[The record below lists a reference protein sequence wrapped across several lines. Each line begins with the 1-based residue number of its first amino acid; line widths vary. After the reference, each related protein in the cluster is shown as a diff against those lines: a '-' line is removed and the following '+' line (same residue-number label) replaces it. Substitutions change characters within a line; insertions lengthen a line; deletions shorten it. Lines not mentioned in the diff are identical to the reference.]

1 MKFVHYK
8 SLFATVVF
16 IGTTLFALQQLSGI
30 NSVFYFSSTVFRSV
44 GVPPNLANI
53 CMGIANLSGGL
64 IGASSLFFCCSTV
77 LLYWWLM
84 DFVLMCLLPGSIVA
98 MLLMDKLG
106 RKVLLSGSFLGMVS
120 YHCDWNLEDNVEH
133 YSLHIFTAIGLCN
146 GTSGCWSKSSPPW
159 FCKRISF
166 SWWHAIVSFRILCL
180 PLPWFY
186 YLSSYL
192 NLVINV

>member
-1 MKFVHYK
+1 LALKFVHYK

-53 CMGIANLSGGL
+53 CMGIANLS
-64 IGASSLFFCCSTV
+64 
-77 LLYWWLM
+77 
-84 DFVLMCLLPGSIVA
+84 GSIVA

-180 PLPWFY
+180 PLP
-186 YLSSYL
+186 
-192 NLVINV
+192 